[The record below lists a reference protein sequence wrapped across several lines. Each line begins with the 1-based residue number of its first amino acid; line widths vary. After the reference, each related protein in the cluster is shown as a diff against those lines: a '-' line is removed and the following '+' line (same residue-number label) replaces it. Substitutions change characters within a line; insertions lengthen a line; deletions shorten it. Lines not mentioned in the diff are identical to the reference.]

1 MTEQTPKKPRRKRR
15 TKAQIEAEKA
25 AQASKEV
32 KTDDVIVE
40 MLEKSVLEPE
50 VAKEEPVV
58 SAEPTVSEEPKLSP
72 YQQAKR
78 DARKSG
84 SPVTYANPD
93 GEYIPNRYKRE
104 RAERKNK
111 L

>member
-25 AQASKEV
+25 AKVVAPESPV
-32 KTDDVIVE
+32 VE
-40 MLEKSVLEPE
+40 EE

>member
-25 AQASKEV
+25 TEV
-32 KTDDVIVE
+32 VAP
-40 MLEKSVLEPE
+40 EPPVVGEE
-50 VAKEEPVV
+50 VAKGEPVV